1 MPSDL
6 LQAHLQHTAISS
18 PECSYAQLLPLDSA
32 RALDLADAYF
42 TAYPPGMAA
51 ASRAEA
57 REEMASTFTQEYGKV
72 LENASFMAVRK
83 GKAVGAIMVV
93 AESIWEEQ
101 LSGPFIIDL
110 FTAPAHQG
118 YQLGRSL
125 IAAAMLACK
134 EQGARTLSLR
144 VGEGT
149 SPAAHRLYAQAGFLP
164 IP

>member
-83 GKAVGAIMVV
+83 GKAVGAIMAVT
-93 AESIWEEQ
+93 ESI
-101 LSGPFIIDL
+101 
-110 FTAPAHQG
+110 
-118 YQLGRSL
+118 
-125 IAAAMLACK
+125 
-134 EQGARTLSLR
+134 
-144 VGEGT
+144 
-149 SPAAHRLYAQAGFLP
+149 
-164 IP
+164 